1 MLAVHAGA
9 STALNNVTRF
19 LSLFGN
25 MAGMVPLTGLLSV
38 MLYRIRPRLAYFL
51 LLALGGTVAINTVLK
66 QFFDRPRPAF
76 WTPFLPEPDF
86 SFPSGHAM
94 FASALV
100 SAVVVILWSTRWRLP
115 ALVCGA
121 LYVLAM
127 MWSWVYIGV
136 HYPTDVT
143 AGALVSVAWV
153 VGLNYVLHVHRILR
167 PAPAASA
174 ERPGEERGRQ
184 ETSSA
189 Q

>member
-1 MLAVHAGA
+1 M
-9 STALNNVTRF
+9 TRF